1 MISVEYREA
10 LVEVLEV
17 LDNTDAD
24 LVNKIP
30 KKFMEFM
37 KNNASRTYQK
47 EMSDNQNLNDLTLKE
62 KTKDILT
69 MIYRNYW
76 CTLEQR
82 SDLDKI
88 LDENE
93 EKYQEQ
99 LREKYNPDNLFK
111 KNTSKEETVE
121 EAENTQ
127 IIEYKPEN
135 IFQKIWSK
143 LKNLFHKRKK

>member
-37 KNNASRTYQK
+37 KNNASRMYKK
-47 EMSDNQNLNDLTLKE
+47 EVNDNQNLNDLTLKE

-121 EAENTQ
+121 EPENTQ